1 MHVFVTG
8 ATGWVGSAIVKDLI
22 EAGHT
27 VSGLSRSADK
37 AIALTA
43 SGARPVTGSLEDFAV
58 LQQAAMEA
66 DAVIHTAFNHDFI
79 QGNLGND
86 FSKFLESAA
95 LDERVIEFL
104 GKVLSGSD
112 RPLLVTSGL
121 SGLPLGAIE
130 TDLPNPAAPRKS
142 ELAAQA
148 RCRARRSGSN
158 RAACSLRSRTRRL
171 RLHPGPRPPGP
182 SNRCLGLSRQRLELL
197 VGGAPR

>member
-112 RPLLVTSGL
+112 RPLLVTSG
-121 SGLPLGAIE
+121 PLG
-130 TDLPNPAAPRKS
+130 PAARRHRNRPPEPGCATQIGIGRPG
-142 ELAAQA
+142 

-158 RAACSLRSRTRRL
+158 RAACSLRFTD
-171 RLHPGPRPPGP
+171 
-182 SNRCLGLSRQRLELL
+182 
-197 VGGAPR
+197 